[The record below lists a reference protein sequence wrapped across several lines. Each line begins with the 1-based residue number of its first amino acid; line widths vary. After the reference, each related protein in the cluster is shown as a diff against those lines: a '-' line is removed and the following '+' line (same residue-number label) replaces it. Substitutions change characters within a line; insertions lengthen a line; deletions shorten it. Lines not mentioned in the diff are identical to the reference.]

1 MTRQNTTNPDV
12 SKWEL
17 TPQQEAAVDLLALGR
32 SITDVAKEVGVAR
45 QTLSLWR
52 NKQPVFQAA
61 FNLRRRELW
70 DAASER
76 LRTLVPGALDVL
88 ESAVANGD
96 LRAALGVLKAAG
108 LHGLEPPEGPIEP
121 EDADTAMREQDRA
134 RGNRAL
140 FAGLR

>member
-1 MTRQNTTNPDV
+1 MTRQNATNPDV
-12 SKWEL
+12 CNWEL

-52 NKQPVFQAA
+52 NKQPSFQAA

-70 DAASER
+70 EAASER

-121 EDADTAMREQDRA
+121 QDAEIAMKEEESA
-134 RGNRAL
+134 RSSRIFLAS
-140 FAGLR
+140 LR

>member
-1 MTRQNTTNPDV
+1 MSDV
-12 SKWEL
+12 CNREL

-32 SITDVAKEVGVAR
+32 SISDVAKEVGVAR
-45 QTLSLWR
+45 HTLSLWR
-52 NKQPVFQAA
+52 NKQPSFQAT
-61 FNLRRRELW
+61 FTLRRRELW

-108 LHGLEPPEGPIEP
+108 LH
-121 EDADTAMREQDRA
+121 
-134 RGNRAL
+134 
-140 FAGLR
+140 